1 MIQAEKQ
8 NRNRQEPD
16 PVLAA
21 MEEWKMALNR
31 FEDCTDAELVGLLS
45 YGIEAAKRKYI
56 LLLNRSKN

>member
-21 MEEWKMALNR
+21 MEEWKMALTGSR
-31 FEDCTDAELVGLLS
+31 TVRMPSLS
-45 YGIEAAKRKYI
+45 VFFPMA
-56 LLLNRSKN
+56 